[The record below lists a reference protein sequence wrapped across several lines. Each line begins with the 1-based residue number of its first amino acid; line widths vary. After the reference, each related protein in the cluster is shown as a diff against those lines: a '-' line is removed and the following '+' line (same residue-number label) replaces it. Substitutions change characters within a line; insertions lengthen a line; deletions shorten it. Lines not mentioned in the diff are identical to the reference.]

1 MENNP
6 YRPPQDPTPPAKEP
20 PRQPPAPESGSRV
33 QLAVIVVG
41 LFIFVPVLLL
51 MVVLSAAFII
61 SFLQQ
66 GP

>member
-1 MENNP
+1 MKHNP
-6 YRPPQDPTPPAKEP
+6 YRPPQDLTPQAAESP
-20 PRQPPAPESGSRV
+20 PEPPAPESGSRT
-33 QLAVIVVG
+33 QLAVIILG

-51 MVVLSAAFII
+51 MVVLSVAFIV